1 MKLFLPASFVVLA
14 ASACCCCGSDMQEL
28 FEQQGINIPDNIAP
42 EVPSSGARATQ
53 MVPKGSVVKVVD
65 VHSEDPYFSDKVNFI
80 GKTCTLVGDSRVV
93 DGEWHRGLVTCGT
106 DFYYFF
112 KAAYEVISAVAAEVE
127 AAPAGPPKPLTLEEM
142 MRKAKEQGAAAV
154 PAGATVPI
162 VDVHSEELPVAAT
175 DSSGGLGG
183 RGGGLGGG
191 GLGAIGGDPIIDG
204 ALDKSLIDAV
214 IKRNI
219 NQIRYCY
226 QRELTKNPTLG
237 GKITVKFVISKDGSV
252 STATTKAST
261 MGSPAVEGCINGR
274 FMRFQFPEPK
284 DGGIVNVSYP
294 FIFSPG

>member
-106 DFYYFF
+106 DFYYFL
-112 KAAYEVISAVAAEVE
+112 KAAYEVISAAPAEVE
-127 AAPAGPPKPLTLEEM
+127 AAPAG
-142 MRKAKEQGAAAV
+142 